1 MVSRQQILDQALALA
16 SQSGWESLTLRQIAA
31 ALEISMAEVYPHY
44 AQKDDLV
51 EAWFDRAD
59 QALLEQVPNPTWDAL
74 PPKERIER
82 AVFCWLDA
90 LTEHRELTGQML
102 LYKLEPGH
110 IHLQLGG
117 LLRISRTVQWFREAA
132 GLKASHLHRITQELV
147 LSSLYLATFAY
158 WLRDSSEGQHKSRE
172 LFRRKLDA
180 SGCLGLWY

>member
-16 SQSGWESLTLRQIAA
+16 SEIGWESLTLRQIAT
-31 ALEISMAEVYPHY
+31 ALEVPLAEIYPHF

-59 QALLEQVPNPTWDAL
+59 QALLEQVPNTTWDAL

-90 LTEHRELTGQML
+90 LAKHRELTGQML
-102 LYKLEPGH
+102 LYKFEPGH

-158 WLRDSSEGQHKSRE
+158 WLRDSSEGQHKSRAF
-172 LFRRKLDA
+172 FRRKLDA
-180 SGCLGLWY
+180 GGCLGLWY

>member
-1 MVSRQQILDQALALA
+1 M
-16 SQSGWESLTLRQIAA
+16 
-31 ALEISMAEVYPHY
+31 ALEVPLGEIYPHFP
-44 AQKDDLV
+44 QKDDLV

-59 QALLEQVPNPTWDAL
+59 QALLGQVPNATWDAL

-90 LTEHRELTGQML
+90 LAEHRELTGKML

-117 LLRISRTVQWFREAA
+117 LLRVSRTVQWFREAA
-132 GLKASHLHRITQELV
+132 GLKASHLQRITQEV
-147 LSSLYLATFAY
+147 ALSSLYLSTFVY

-172 LFRRKLDA
+172 FFRRKLETG
-180 SGCLGLWY
+180 GCLGLWY